1 MFEFV
6 VHPNN
11 SDVSCRVGT
20 ALINILPP
28 FCSRLWQTVAVT
40 LAAEN
45 TVTMLLLSA
54 LQAAY
59 LCWIS
64 CIC

>member
-1 MFEFV
+1 MLEFI
-6 VHPNN
+6 VHLNN
-11 SDVSCRVGT
+11 SDMSCRVGI

-28 FCSRLWQTVAVT
+28 FSNRLWQTVAVT
-40 LAAEN
+40 PSAEA
-45 TVTMLLLSA
+45 TLIMLLLSA